1 MAEDNQQL
9 TSRSRRLTSTA
20 RFHSGHSQ
28 EATTPAGRTSTNMIE
43 DSTAL
48 KLNVQALP
56 SSMRHRDSK
65 VDKNS
70 IHKSLTS
77 GLGMLSDDEDSINQR
92 A

>member
-1 MAEDNQQL
+1 
-9 TSRSRRLTSTA
+9 
-20 RFHSGHSQ
+20 
-28 EATTPAGRTSTNMIE
+28 MIE

-48 KLNVQALP
+48 KLNAQALP